1 MEELRE
7 FILVAQRERISRID
21 LITKTTEQLP
31 VKDLKNVIA
40 IEFDM
45 RNNCLYWA
53 DIVNDTIGRQ
63 CFKDGMSAPEIL
75 VETDLSSIEGMA
87 LDWVSN
93 VLYFVDGV
101 RMRIQIIRTDVP
113 HFGRMRRTILG
124 PNNVQKPR
132 GIAVHPMRGYMFWT
146 DWAPG
151 NASVNRA
158 NLDGTNIKHL
168 FRSRVEWPNGNNF
181 LNSELE

>member
-1 MEELRE
+1 MKELPE
-7 FILVAQRERISRID
+7 FLLVAQRERISRID
-21 LITKTTEQLP
+21 LKEQKLEVLP
-31 VKDLKNVIA
+31 VHDLKNVIA
-40 IEFDM
+40 IEFDIK
-45 RNNCLYWA
+45 NNCLYWA

-63 CFKDGMSAPEIL
+63 CFKYGKSAPEIL

-101 RMRIQIIRTDVP
+101 RMRIQIIRTDMSSM
-113 HFGRMRRTILG
+113 GRMRRTILG

-132 GIAVHPMRGYMFWT
+132 GIAVHPMMGYIFWT

-158 NLDGTNIKHL
+158 NLDGTNVKQL
-168 FRSRVEWPNGNNF
+168 FHNRVEWPNG
-181 LNSELE
+181 

>member
-1 MEELRE
+1 M
-7 FILVAQRERISRID
+7 
-21 LITKTTEQLP
+21 
-31 VKDLKNVIA
+31 KNVIA
-40 IEFDM
+40 IEFDI

-63 CFKDGMSAPEIL
+63 CLKDGKSSPEIL

-101 RMRIQIIRTDVP
+101 KMRIQIIRTDLNNM
-113 HFGRMRRTILG
+113 GRMRKTILG
-124 PNNVQKPR
+124 PNNLQKPR
-132 GIAVHPMRGYMFWT
+132 GIAVHPMMGYMFWT

-158 NLDGTNIKHL
+158 NLDGTNIKRL
-168 FRSRVEWPNGNNF
+168 FNVWVQWPNGNFSNAG
-181 LNSELE
+181 

>member
-1 MEELRE
+1 M
-7 FILVAQRERISRID
+7 
-21 LITKTTEQLP
+21 
-31 VKDLKNVIA
+31 IA
-40 IEFDM
+40 IEYDM

-63 CFKDGMSAPEIL
+63 CFKTGLSAPEIL

-87 LDWVSN
+87 FDWVSN

-101 RMRIQIIRTDVP
+101 RARIQIIRTDIA
-113 HFGRMRRTILG
+113 HHGRMRRTILG
-124 PNNVQKPR
+124 PYDVQKPR
-132 GIAVHPMRGYMFWT
+132 GIAVHPMAGYMFWT

-158 NLDGTNIKHL
+158 NLDGSNIKRL
-168 FRSRVEWPNGNNF
+168 FLTNKVEWPNGKKIIF
-181 LNSELE
+181 HISICK